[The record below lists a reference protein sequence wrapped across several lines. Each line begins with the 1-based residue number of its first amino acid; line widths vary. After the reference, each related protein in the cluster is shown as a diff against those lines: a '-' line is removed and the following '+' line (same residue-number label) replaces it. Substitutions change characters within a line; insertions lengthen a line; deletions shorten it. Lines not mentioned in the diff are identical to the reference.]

1 MMKMVS
7 LSEDDGMEIKMR
19 KHLTIL
25 TAAAMT
31 AVMLTACGS
40 GDGIVINGTTAAES
54 GIVAG
59 ETSGEQAEGNTPEE
73 TSKTGGTKI
82 EIVTGETTAA
92 VESLEGQTEPETTQE
107 AGKMIISAETATT
120 GTTAAATKAANP
132 TTAAATKAANPTTAA
147 ATKAANPTTAAATKA
162 AAPTTAAATYTVK
175 DVSKT
180 MYASSSVRV
189 RSGYSTSTDVLG
201 ALSAGEKVTVTGE
214 VENGWVRVT
223 YKGHTAYVAKN
234 YLTETAP
241 ATTNTSSSA
250 TSGTSG
256 TNSSSAGN
264 KNQTTTSPTTTINNG
279 TTPGGSTSGH
289 TTAPDGSQAPG
300 NTTAPGGTTNSSS
313 GKTVTGNVT
322 ALDPSGLTIQTSDG
336 QSYQFTWGS
345 DVPALALGEKVQ
357 VQYSTDSS
365 GQKQVTGI
373 SR

>member
-1 MMKMVS
+1 MKMVS

-82 EIVTGETTAA
+82 EIVTGETTAS

-120 GTTAAATKAANP
+120 G
-132 TTAAATKAANPTTAA
+132 TTAA

-279 TTPGGSTSGH
+279 TTPGGSTSGN
-289 TTAPDGSQAPG
+289 TTAPNGSQAPG

-345 DVPALALGEKVQ
+345 DVPALAPGEKVQ

>member
-82 EIVTGETTAA
+82 EIVTGETTAS

-107 AGKMIISAETATT
+107 AGKMIISAETAIT
-120 GTTAAATKAANP
+120 G
-132 TTAAATKAANPTTAA
+132 TTAA

-279 TTPGGSTSGH
+279 TTPGGSTSGN
-289 TTAPDGSQAPG
+289 TTAPNGSQAPG

-345 DVPALALGEKVQ
+345 DVPALAPGEKVQ

>member
-1 MMKMVS
+1 MMKMMS

-132 TTAAATKAANPTTAA
+132 TTAAATKAA
-147 ATKAANPTTAAATKA
+147 
-162 AAPTTAAATYTVK
+162 APTTAAATYTVK

-241 ATTNTSSSA
+241 TTTNTSSSA

-300 NTTAPGGTTNSSS
+300 NTTVPGGTTNSSS
-313 GKTVTGNVT
+313 GKMVTGNVT
-322 ALDPSGLTIQTSDG
+322 ALDPSGLTIQASDG

-345 DVPALALGEKVQ
+345 DVPALAPGEKVQ

>member
-59 ETSGEQAEGNTPEE
+59 ETSGEQAEGSTPEE

-289 TTAPDGSQAPG
+289 TTAPDGSQVPG

-345 DVPALALGEKVQ
+345 DVPALAPGEKVQ

>member
-1 MMKMVS
+1 MKMVS

-107 AGKMIISAETATT
+107 AGKMIISAETAAT
-120 GTTAAATKAANP
+120 G
-132 TTAAATKAANPTTAA
+132 TTAA

-345 DVPALALGEKVQ
+345 DVPALAPGEKVQ

>member
-54 GIVAG
+54 GIVVG

-120 GTTAAATKAANP
+120 GTTATATKAANP

-279 TTPGGSTSGH
+279 TTPGGSNSGH
-289 TTAPDGSQAPG
+289 TTAPDGSQTPG

-345 DVPALALGEKVQ
+345 DVPALAPGEKVQ

>member
-1 MMKMVS
+1 MKMVS

-54 GIVAG
+54 GIVVG

-107 AGKMIISAETATT
+107 AGKMIISAETAAT
-120 GTTAAATKAANP
+120 G
-132 TTAAATKAANPTTAA
+132 TTAA

-241 ATTNTSSSA
+241 ATTNTSSST

-289 TTAPDGSQAPG
+289 TTAPDGSQTPG

-345 DVPALALGEKVQ
+345 DVPALAPGEKVQ

>member
-1 MMKMVS
+1 MKMVS

-107 AGKMIISAETATT
+107 AGKMIISAETAAT
-120 GTTAAATKAANP
+120 G

-214 VENGWVRVT
+214 VENGNCIDR
-223 YKGHTAYVAKN
+223 YR
-234 YLTETAP
+234 
-241 ATTNTSSSA
+241 
-250 TSGTSG
+250 
-256 TNSSSAGN
+256 
-264 KNQTTTSPTTTINNG
+264 
-279 TTPGGSTSGH
+279 
-289 TTAPDGSQAPG
+289 
-300 NTTAPGGTTNSSS
+300 
-313 GKTVTGNVT
+313 
-322 ALDPSGLTIQTSDG
+322 
-336 QSYQFTWGS
+336 
-345 DVPALALGEKVQ
+345 
-357 VQYSTDSS
+357 TDH
-365 GQKQVTGI
+365 GGI
-373 SR
+373 SVLPEIFH

>member
-1 MMKMVS
+1 MKMMS

-107 AGKMIISAETATT
+107 AGKMIISAETAAT
-120 GTTAAATKAANP
+120 G

-345 DVPALALGEKVQ
+345 DVPALAPGEKVQ

>member
-147 ATKAANPTTAAATKA
+147 ATKTANPTTAAATKA

-345 DVPALALGEKVQ
+345 DVPALAPGEKVQ

>member
-1 MMKMVS
+1 MMKMMS

-132 TTAAATKAANPTTAA
+132 TTAAATKAA
-147 ATKAANPTTAAATKA
+147 
-162 AAPTTAAATYTVK
+162 APTTAAATYTVK

-256 TNSSSAGN
+256 TGSSSAGN

-279 TTPGGSTSGH
+279 TTPGGSTSGN
-289 TTAPDGSQAPG
+289 TTAPDGSQTSG
-300 NTTAPGGTTNSSS
+300 NTPAPGGTTNSSS

-345 DVPALALGEKVQ
+345 DVPALAPGEKVQ

>member
-7 LSEDDGMEIKMR
+7 LSENDGMEIKMR

-107 AGKMIISAETATT
+107 AGKMIISAETAAT

-132 TTAAATKAANPTTAA
+132 TTAVATKAANPTTAA

-279 TTPGGSTSGH
+279 TTPGGSNSGH

-336 QSYQFTWGS
+336 QSYQFNWGS
-345 DVPALALGEKVQ
+345 DVPALAPGEKVQ

>member
-40 GDGIVINGTTAAES
+40 GDGIVINGTTVAES

-59 ETSGEQAEGNTPEE
+59 ETSGEQAEGNTPEA

-241 ATTNTSSSA
+241 ATTNTSSST

-289 TTAPDGSQAPG
+289 TTAPDGSQTPG

-345 DVPALALGEKVQ
+345 DVPALAPGEKVQ

>member
-59 ETSGEQAEGNTPEE
+59 ETRGEQAEGNIPEE

-107 AGKMIISAETATT
+107 AGKMIISAETAAT

-132 TTAAATKAANPTTAA
+132 TTAAATKAAN
-147 ATKAANPTTAAATKA
+147 
-162 AAPTTAAATYTVK
+162 PTTAAATYTVK

-279 TTPGGSTSGH
+279 TTPGGSNSGH

-336 QSYQFTWGS
+336 QSYQFTWGKS
-345 DVPALALGEKVQ
+345 PGAVFYGQFRSETGNRNFQIKFQRKREVQ
-357 VQYSTDSS
+357 DYEDYLCDC
-365 GQKQVTGI
+365 KF
-373 SR
+373 

>member
-59 ETSGEQAEGNTPEE
+59 ETSGEQAEGSTPEE

-82 EIVTGETTAA
+82 EIVTGETTVA

-120 GTTAAATKAANP
+120 G
-132 TTAAATKAANPTTAA
+132 TTAA

-279 TTPGGSTSGH
+279 TTPGGSTSGN

-345 DVPALALGEKVQ
+345 DVPALAPGEKVQ

>member
-120 GTTAAATKAANP
+120 GTTADATKAANT
-132 TTAAATKAANPTTAA
+132 TTAAATKAATPTTAA

-241 ATTNTSSSA
+241 TTTNTSSSA

-345 DVPALALGEKVQ
+345 DVPALAPGEKVQ

>member
-59 ETSGEQAEGNTPEE
+59 ETSGEQAEGSTPEE

-120 GTTAAATKAANP
+120 GTTAAATKAAN
-132 TTAAATKAANPTTAA
+132 
-147 ATKAANPTTAAATKA
+147 
-162 AAPTTAAATYTVK
+162 PTTAAATYTVK

-241 ATTNTSSSA
+241 ATTNTSSST

-279 TTPGGSTSGH
+279 TTPGGSNSGH
-289 TTAPDGSQAPG
+289 TTAPDGSQTPG

-336 QSYQFTWGS
+336 QSYQFNWGS
-345 DVPALALGEKVQ
+345 DVPALAPGEKVQ

>member
-54 GIVAG
+54 GIVVG

-241 ATTNTSSSA
+241 ATTNTSSST

-279 TTPGGSTSGH
+279 TTPGGSTSGN

-313 GKTVTGNVT
+313 GKTVIGNVT

-345 DVPALALGEKVQ
+345 DVPALAPGEKVQ

>member
-1 MMKMVS
+1 MKMVS

-19 KHLTIL
+19 KHLAIL

-132 TTAAATKAANPTTAA
+132 TTAAATKAA
-147 ATKAANPTTAAATKA
+147 
-162 AAPTTAAATYTVK
+162 APTTAAATYTVK

-241 ATTNTSSSA
+241 AATNTSSST

-264 KNQTTTSPTTTINNG
+264 KNQATTSPTTTINNG

-345 DVPALALGEKVQ
+345 DVPALAPGEKVQ

>member
-54 GIVAG
+54 GIVVG

-107 AGKMIISAETATT
+107 AGKMIISAETAAT
-120 GTTAAATKAANP
+120 G
-132 TTAAATKAANPTTAA
+132 TTAA

-241 ATTNTSSSA
+241 ATTNTSSST

-279 TTPGGSTSGH
+279 TTPGGSNSGH
-289 TTAPDGSQAPG
+289 TTAPDGSQTPG

-345 DVPALALGEKVQ
+345 DVPALAPGEKVQ

>member
-1 MMKMVS
+1 MKMVS

-59 ETSGEQAEGNTPEE
+59 ETSGEQAEGSTPEE

-120 GTTAAATKAANP
+120 G
-132 TTAAATKAANPTTAA
+132 TTAA

-241 ATTNTSSSA
+241 ATTNTSSST

-279 TTPGGSTSGH
+279 TTPGGSNSGH
-289 TTAPDGSQAPG
+289 TTAPDGSQTPG

-336 QSYQFTWGS
+336 QSYQFNWGS
-345 DVPALALGEKVQ
+345 DVPALAPGEKVQ

>member
-1 MMKMVS
+1 MKIVS

-120 GTTAAATKAANP
+120 G
-132 TTAAATKAANPTTAA
+132 TTAA

-300 NTTAPGGTTNSSS
+300 NTTVPGGTTNSSS
-313 GKTVTGNVT
+313 GKMVTGNVT
-322 ALDPSGLTIQTSDG
+322 ALDPSGLTIQASDG

-345 DVPALALGEKVQ
+345 DVPALAPGEKVQ

>member
-1 MMKMVS
+1 MKMVS

-25 TAAAMT
+25 TTAAMT

-120 GTTAAATKAANP
+120 G
-132 TTAAATKAANPTTAA
+132 TTAA

-279 TTPGGSTSGH
+279 TTPGGSTSGN

-313 GKTVTGNVT
+313 GKTVIGNVT

-345 DVPALALGEKVQ
+345 DVPALAPGEKVQ

>member
-107 AGKMIISAETATT
+107 AGKMIISAETAAT

-279 TTPGGSTSGH
+279 TTPGGSNSGH

-345 DVPALALGEKVQ
+345 DVPALAPGEKVQ

>member
-7 LSEDDGMEIKMR
+7 LSENDGMEIKMR

-279 TTPGGSTSGH
+279 TTPGGSNSGH

-336 QSYQFTWGS
+336 QSYQFNWGS
-345 DVPALALGEKVQ
+345 DVPALAPGEKVQ

>member
-1 MMKMVS
+1 MKMMS

-132 TTAAATKAANPTTAA
+132 TTAAATKAA
-147 ATKAANPTTAAATKA
+147 
-162 AAPTTAAATYTVK
+162 APTTAAATYTVK

-256 TNSSSAGN
+256 TGSSSAGN

-345 DVPALALGEKVQ
+345 DVPALAPGEKVQ

>member
-1 MMKMVS
+1 MMKMMS

-120 GTTAAATKAANP
+120 GTP
-132 TTAAATKAANPTTAA
+132 AA

-300 NTTAPGGTTNSSS
+300 NTTVPGGTTNSSS
-313 GKTVTGNVT
+313 GKMVTGNVT
-322 ALDPSGLTIQTSDG
+322 ALDPSGLTIQASDG

-345 DVPALALGEKVQ
+345 DVPALAPGEKVQ

>member
-1 MMKMVS
+1 MMKMMS

-132 TTAAATKAANPTTAA
+132 TTAAATKAA
-147 ATKAANPTTAAATKA
+147 
-162 AAPTTAAATYTVK
+162 APTTAAATYTVK

-256 TNSSSAGN
+256 TGSSSAGN

-345 DVPALALGEKVQ
+345 DVPALAPGEKVQ

>member
-1 MMKMVS
+1 MKMVS

-40 GDGIVINGTTAAES
+40 GDGIVINGTSAAES

-120 GTTAAATKAANP
+120 G

-264 KNQTTTSPTTTINNG
+264 KNQTTTSPTATINNG
-279 TTPGGSTSGH
+279 TTPGGSNSGH
-289 TTAPDGSQAPG
+289 TTAPDGSQTPG

-345 DVPALALGEKVQ
+345 DVPALAPGEKVQ

>member
-59 ETSGEQAEGNTPEE
+59 ETSGEQAEGSTLEE

-120 GTTAAATKAANP
+120 G

-241 ATTNTSSSA
+241 ATTNTSSST

-256 TNSSSAGN
+256 TI
-264 KNQTTTSPTTTINNG
+264 KN
-279 TTPGGSTSGH
+279 
-289 TTAPDGSQAPG
+289 
-300 NTTAPGGTTNSSS
+300 
-313 GKTVTGNVT
+313 
-322 ALDPSGLTIQTSDG
+322 
-336 QSYQFTWGS
+336 
-345 DVPALALGEKVQ
+345 
-357 VQYSTDSS
+357 
-365 GQKQVTGI
+365 
-373 SR
+373 

>member
-59 ETSGEQAEGNTPEE
+59 ETSGEQAEGNTPEA

-201 ALSAGEKVTVTGE
+201 ALSTGEKVTVTGE

-279 TTPGGSTSGH
+279 TTPGGSNSGH
-289 TTAPDGSQAPG
+289 TTAPDGSQTPG

-345 DVPALALGEKVQ
+345 DVPALAPGEKVQ

>member
-40 GDGIVINGTTAAES
+40 GDGIVINGTTVAKS

-279 TTPGGSTSGH
+279 TTPGGSNSGH

-313 GKTVTGNVT
+313 GKTVIGNVT

-345 DVPALALGEKVQ
+345 DVPALAPGEKVQ

>member
-1 MMKMVS
+1 MKMVS

-59 ETSGEQAEGNTPEE
+59 ETSGEQAEGSTPEE

-132 TTAAATKAANPTTAA
+132 TTAAAS
-147 ATKAANPTTAAATKA
+147 KA

-241 ATTNTSSSA
+241 ATTNTSSST

-264 KNQTTTSPTTTINNG
+264 KNQTTTG
-279 TTPGGSTSGH
+279 W
-289 TTAPDGSQAPG
+289 Q
-300 NTTAPGGTTNSSS
+300 
-313 GKTVTGNVT
+313 
-322 ALDPSGLTIQTSDG
+322 
-336 QSYQFTWGS
+336 
-345 DVPALALGEKVQ
+345 
-357 VQYSTDSS
+357 
-365 GQKQVTGI
+365 
-373 SR
+373 

>member
-1 MMKMVS
+1 MKMVS
-7 LSEDDGMEIKMR
+7 LYEDDGMEIKMR

-54 GIVAG
+54 GIVVG

-107 AGKMIISAETATT
+107 AGKMIISAETAAT

-132 TTAAATKAANPTTAA
+132 TTAAATR
-147 ATKAANPTTAAATKA
+147 AANPTTAAATKA

-241 ATTNTSSSA
+241 ATTNTSSST

-289 TTAPDGSQAPG
+289 TTAPDGSQTPG

-345 DVPALALGEKVQ
+345 DVPALAPGEKVQ

>member
-1 MMKMVS
+1 MKMVS

-59 ETSGEQAEGNTPEE
+59 ETSGEQAEGSTPEE

-132 TTAAATKAANPTTAA
+132 TTAAATKAAN
-147 ATKAANPTTAAATKA
+147 
-162 AAPTTAAATYTVK
+162 PTTAAATYTVK

-241 ATTNTSSSA
+241 ATTNTSSST

-279 TTPGGSTSGH
+279 TTPGGSNSGH
-289 TTAPDGSQAPG
+289 TTAPDGSQTPG

-336 QSYQFTWGS
+336 QSYQFNWGS
-345 DVPALALGEKVQ
+345 DVPALAPGEKVQ

>member
-1 MMKMVS
+1 MKMMS

-107 AGKMIISAETATT
+107 AGKMIISAETAAT
-120 GTTAAATKAANP
+120 G

-241 ATTNTSSSA
+241 AATNTSSST

-256 TNSSSAGN
+256 TGSSSAGN

-345 DVPALALGEKVQ
+345 DVPALAPGEKVQ

>member
-40 GDGIVINGTTAAES
+40 GDGIVINGTTVAGS

-59 ETSGEQAEGNTPEE
+59 ETSGEQAEGNTPEA

-120 GTTAAATKAANP
+120 G
-132 TTAAATKAANPTTAA
+132 TTAA

-279 TTPGGSTSGH
+279 TTPGGSTSGN

-345 DVPALALGEKVQ
+345 DVPALAPGEKVQ

>member
-322 ALDPSGLTIQTSDG
+322 ALDPSGLTIQASDG

-345 DVPALALGEKVQ
+345 DVPALAPGEKVQ

>member
-1 MMKMVS
+1 MKMVS

-120 GTTAAATKAANP
+120 G
-132 TTAAATKAANPTTAA
+132 TTAA

-300 NTTAPGGTTNSSS
+300 NTTVPGGTTNSSS
-313 GKTVTGNVT
+313 GKMVTGNVT
-322 ALDPSGLTIQTSDG
+322 ALDPSGLTIQASDG

-345 DVPALALGEKVQ
+345 DVPALAPGEKVQ

>member
-1 MMKMVS
+1 MKMVS

-147 ATKAANPTTAAATKA
+147 ATKAA
-162 AAPTTAAATYTVK
+162 APTTAAATYTVK

-264 KNQTTTSPTTTINNG
+264 KNQATTSPTTTINNG

-345 DVPALALGEKVQ
+345 DVPALAPGEKVQ